1 MTPKGFARFAG
12 KPSEK
17 KSNRSVIKGLVF
29 DIRRF
34 SVHDG
39 PGIRTTVF
47 LKGCPLDCSWCHNPE
62 GRSTSPEKIPG
73 KLVFEG
79 KEYAREEIAGTMMDA
94 EEVVQEVLK
103 DRIFYETSGG
113 GVTLSGGEPTFQA
126 VFSLDILSR
135 LKRTG
140 IFTAIDTCGYTDHEN
155 MIKFADVTDLF
166 LYDIK
171 LMDEQAHIRHTGISN
186 GTILSNLKFLTDSG
200 KHVMIRYPVIPGIN
214 DNVGNLTSLSSFLLS
229 LKNPPQEIHLL
240 PYHAL
245 GASKYARL
253 GRKNPMPEQFGISQ
267 EKLMSMSEQLQQ
279 KGFKVRVGG

>member
-1 MTPKGFARFAG
+1 
-12 KPSEK
+12 
-17 KSNRSVIKGLVF
+17 VIKGLVF